1 MIRYKKIKINNK
13 KIEIGQRYLFL
24 NITLY
29 QINNHEFLNLLGT
42 DLKNTLERIE

>member
-1 MIRYKKIKINNK
+1 MIRYKKIKIKIKK
-13 KIEIGQRYLFL
+13 KIVQRYLFL